1 MSQKKVS
8 ATISVTAV
16 IDGENGDM
24 PMQAFQ
30 WNTSATNAPAK
41 PTRGAY
47 DAGWTPTAPNR
58 PTGTADYFLW
68 MTQTVRHK
76 ATDGTITYDDWSTP
90 VRISGDK
97 GTPGE
102 DSSDTEWIYKFDQS
116 GYDGSTGQ
124 VNPSGAAGS
133 GDTNKQQA
141 GWVPQGWY
149 DHALAVSS
157 AATTLYASYRRKAA
171 GTNQQWGAFNPPVI
185 WSHYGRNGIDG
196 DGTEYVFI
204 RTKKNVSPVMDSTQS
219 GYNADEFRPT
229 ITSASQTASQTEQAQ
244 TTDDPK
250 GPDSSYPYEWV
261 ATRSKVPASQASADG
276 SRSWSK
282 YAGKD
287 GDYKMSLWAKWAK
300 DGENGDTILASCSL
314 GSITV
319 ACDSSG
325 NVVAA
330 LTRSLTFTLSRNGSQ
345 TPAPTVTVK
354 SAPSGVTIR
363 TNADTSA
370 IPAGA
375 ASLAINAGESMV
387 NLATGVVF
395 VLTYQGYSAECNVAI
410 LCTKAGDDA
419 VVYSLQ
425 CSPAAVN
432 FRSNAVGEFSGS
444 YTVGC
449 KVMKTV
455 GNNTTEVTA
464 SGGTYDGMYL
474 KFRKLNTSGNY
485 TSWNAASS
493 ATLTPSD
500 ALTNNY
506 VAVEFALSA
515 NSGMTAV
522 KARVSVPIMCDGH
535 RGVQGEPGAPGAT
548 GKMFYPMGEWNA
560 QTTYSRTDLVPLV
573 FLPDPGHYNEAIG
586 AEGNYFYLYDD
597 TSTGTRPSVNDQ
609 TGPWRLCNDFGV
621 VITQGLFAEFAK
633 MGKGIFS
640 GDYFF
645 SMNGRIGTTEYRA
658 GATISGVPAYTRF
671 CGDPSSLAG
680 KVSVP
685 SLSGPVSTDVYTI
698 ASVRLQPG
706 VTFRAT
712 IVGRRTSSSGTYYFR
727 LRDPNGT
734 IRDSATISSAT
745 DVTRTLSYK
754 ATTAGT
760 YTLVCYGSNISVA
773 VSFTADYGA
782 TGYFEPNWWVDLLT
796 GKMSAARGNFVVDS
810 NGDVHVKS
818 GDVDVSG
825 TIRATNLFRST
836 ALCWGGGECCLL
848 EPGGTT
854 VTYLYVKSLDRTES
868 PSLAAKYGFAIGDY
882 FPYTDALKNSDD
894 AGAFEDGM
902 NNANYADNDFIP
914 CTYSADAIELLD
926 KPTAQW
932 PSGARVYLPLPSA
945 FAGKMVEVR
954 HNMTS
959 GTSTA
964 SVRVVNLGTLITL
977 YPELDEHGKLKVGG
991 NSLTDQCTV
1000 NAGQIASFYSTGTY
1014 WVACGV
1020 VR

>member
-1 MSQKKVS
+1 ME
-8 ATISVTAV
+8 AAGTIIISGV

-30 WNTSATNAPAK
+30 WNTSATTAPAK

-76 ATDGTITYDDWSTP
+76 ATDGAITYDDWSTP

-102 DSSDTEWIYKFDQS
+102 DSSNTEWIYKFDQS
-116 GYDGSTGQ
+116 GYDGPTGQ

-133 GDTNKQQA
+133 GDANKQQA
-141 GWVPQGWY
+141 GWVPEGWY

-157 AATTLYASYRRKAA
+157 AAPTLYASYRRKAA
-171 GTNQQWGAFNPPVI
+171 GTNQQWGDFQQPVI

-196 DGTEYVFI
+196 DGTEYVYI
-204 RTKKNVSPVMDSTQS
+204 RSKNNVAPVMDSTQAD
-219 GYNADEFRPT
+219 YLKDEFRPT
-229 ITSASQTASQTEQAQ
+229 ITVASQTEAQTEQAQ

-276 SRSWSK
+276 SRSWSE
-282 YAGKD
+282 YTGKD
-287 GDYKMSLWAKWAK
+287 GDYKMSLWAKWAA
-300 DGENGDTILASCSL
+300 DGENGDTMLALCSL

-325 NVVAA
+325 RVVAA
-330 LTRSLTFTLSRNGSQ
+330 LTQSLTFTLSRNGSQ

-354 SAPSGVTIR
+354 SKPSGVTIR
-363 TNADTSA
+363 TSADTSA

-375 ASLAINAGESMV
+375 ASLAINAGESMN

-410 LCTKAGDDA
+410 VCTKAGDDA

-444 YTVGC
+444 YTLGC

-455 GNNTTEVTA
+455 GNNTTEVAA

-474 KFRKLNTSGNY
+474 KCRKLNTSGNY
-485 TSWNAASS
+485 TSWDAASS

-500 ALTNNY
+500 ALTSNY

-515 NSGMTAV
+515 DSGMTAV

-535 RGVQGEPGAPGAT
+535 RGAPGAPGAI
-548 GKMFYPMGEWNA
+548 GKMFYPMGEWSA
-560 QTTYSRTDLVPLV
+560 TTAYSRTGDLVPLV
-573 FLPDPGHYNEAIG
+573 FLPDPGNYNETIG
-586 AEGNYFYLYDD
+586 AEGHYFYLYDD
-597 TSTGTRPSVNDQ
+597 TNTGTRPVINDS
-609 TGPWRLCNDFGV
+609 TNPWRLCDTFGV

-640 GDYFF
+640 GDCFF
-645 SMNGRIGTTEYRA
+645 SMNGRIGNTEYRA
-658 GATISGVPAYTRF
+658 GATIGGVPAYTRF

-680 KVSVP
+680 KASWTG
-685 SLSGPVSTDVYTI
+685 SGPVSGDVYTI

-706 VTFRAT
+706 VTFKAT
-712 IVGRRTSSSGTYYFR
+712 IVGRRTSSSGSYSFV
-727 LRDPNGT
+727 LRDANGVT
-734 IRDSATISSAT
+734 RKSTTISSAT
-745 DVTRTLSYK
+745 ETTQTLSYTVTT
-754 ATTAGT
+754 ATAGT
-760 YTLVCYGSNISVA
+760 FTLVCYGSSSSVA

-854 VTYLYVKSLDRTES
+854 VTYLYVKSLNRTES

-882 FPYTDALKNSDD
+882 FPYTDALKSSDD

-902 NNANYADNDFIP
+902 NNDIYADNDFIP
-914 CTYSADAIELLD
+914 CTYSADIVELLD
-926 KPTAQW
+926 KPSSGILW
-932 PSGARVYLPLPSA
+932 PINGIVYLPLPSA

-954 HNMTS
+954 HNMTA
-959 GTSTA
+959 GTDTA
-964 SVRVVNLGTLITL
+964 SVRVVNLGSLITL

-991 NSLTDQCTV
+991 DSLSDQCTI

-1020 VR
+1020 V

>member
-1 MSQKKVS
+1 ME
-8 ATISVTAV
+8 AAGTIIISGV

-30 WNTSATNAPAK
+30 WNTSATVAPAK

-58 PTGTADYFLW
+58 PTGTADYYLW

-116 GYDGSTGQ
+116 GYDGPTGQ

-141 GWVPQGWY
+141 GWVPKGWY

-157 AATTLYASYRRKAA
+157 AAPTLYASYRRKAA
-171 GTNQQWGAFNPPVI
+171 GTNQQWGPFEQPII

-204 RTKKNVSPVMDSTQS
+204 RTKKNVAPVMDSTQS

-229 ITSASQTASQTEQAQ
+229 ITSASQTSSQTEQAQ

-261 ATRSKVPASQASADG
+261 ATRSKVPASQAAADG

-282 YAGKD
+282 YTGKD
-287 GDYKMSLWAKWAK
+287 GDYKMSLWAKWAA
-300 DGENGDTILASCSL
+300 DGENGDTMLASCSL

-325 NVVAA
+325 KVVAA
-330 LTRSLTFTLSRNGSQ
+330 MTSLLTFTLSRNGSQ

-354 SAPSGVTIR
+354 SKPSGVTIR
-363 TNADTSA
+363 TIADTSA

-375 ASLAINAGESMV
+375 ASLAINAGESMD

-395 VLTYQGYSAECNVAI
+395 VLSYQGYSAECNVAI
-410 LCTKAGDDA
+410 VCTKAGDETP
-419 VVYSLQ
+419 VYSIIPN
-425 CSPAAVN
+425 PAAVN
-432 FRSNAVGEFSGS
+432 FRSNAVGDFTPSRRSVSVVVRKVSPSGS
-444 YTVGC
+444 APLSPS
-449 KVMKTV
+449 
-455 GNNTTEVTA
+455 NNVIDGKYYLYCYDEESAEWFRFTSGSAYQSQVVTA
-464 SGGTYDGMYL
+464 ADAQEGTI
-474 KFRKLNTSGNY
+474 T
-485 TSWNAASS
+485 
-493 ATLTPSD
+493 
-500 ALTNNY
+500 
-506 VAVEFALSA
+506 AVRFALSTASSTDAITA
-515 NSGMTAV
+515 NNTVAEAV
-522 KARVSVPIMCDGH
+522 VPVICDGH
-535 RGVQGEPGAPGAT
+535 RGVQGEPGAQGEM

-560 QTTYSRTDLVPLV
+560 QTTYSRTGDLVPLV
-573 FLPDPGHYNEAIG
+573 FLPDPGNYNETIE
-586 AEGNYFYLYDD
+586 AEGHCFYLYDD
-597 TSTGTRPSVNDQ
+597 TSTGTRPVINDSSN
-609 TGPWRLCNDFGV
+609 PWRLCDTFGV

-645 SMNGRIGTTEYRA
+645 SMNGRIGNTEYRA
-658 GATISGVPAYTRF
+658 GATIGGVPAYTRF

-698 ASVRLQPG
+698 ASVRLQPD

-712 IVGRRTSSSGTYYFR
+712 IVGRRTSSSGSYYFR

-745 DVTRTLSYK
+745 DVTQTLSYT

-760 YTLVCYGSNISVA
+760 YTIVCYGSNSSVA

-825 TIRATNLFRST
+825 TIRATNLFHGDCLFQEGGKYSTDWWYVQAVVDTTPAGLSVGDYFTGDFPDPSTNTHDGMLQCTYDADMVMAVPDPNQNWGSIEANKTVVLPLPETFPGKTVEINSTQYGITGSKTFRVGCVGNDRFAHLMVFDGQGRVVRST
-836 ALCWGGGECCLL
+836 
-848 EPGGTT
+848 TST
-854 VTYLYVKSLDRTES
+854 LDT
-868 PSLAAKYGFAIGDY
+868 LTFAIGGIIRLHSMAAYQNGGYVYYWLDV
-882 FPYTDALKNSDD
+882 TGS
-894 AGAFEDGM
+894 
-902 NNANYADNDFIP
+902 AN
-914 CTYSADAIELLD
+914 
-926 KPTAQW
+926 
-932 PSGARVYLPLPSA
+932 
-945 FAGKMVEVR
+945 
-954 HNMTS
+954 
-959 GTSTA
+959 
-964 SVRVVNLGTLITL
+964 
-977 YPELDEHGKLKVGG
+977 
-991 NSLTDQCTV
+991 
-1000 NAGQIASFYSTGTY
+1000 
-1014 WVACGV
+1014 
-1020 VR
+1020 